1 MHLRK
6 IEEKDLAIRVKW
18 MNNPLIYTTMHYDLP
33 VLLENTKL
41 WFEKNKNVESRID
54 LVFEDGNDVVA
65 MGGLTSKDSKVLK
78 AELYIFV
85 SPDCQG
91 KGYGTKAIKLLCQYG
106 FERFGLQKIYLYTDS
121 DNLSAKHLYE
131 KVGFKQEGY
140 LRCEAW
146 HAGKIVDR
154 YYFGMLKNEF
164 NFD

>member
-6 IEEKDLAIRVKW
+6 IEDRDLETRVKW

-41 WFEKNKNVESRID
+41 WFEKNKNIESRID
-54 LVFEDGNDVVA
+54 LVFEEGDEIVA
-65 MGGLTSKDSKVLK
+65 MGGLTGKNDKTLK

-85 SPDCQG
+85 SPDHQR
-91 KGYGTKAIKLLCQYG
+91 KGYGTQAVKLLCQYG

-121 DNLSAKHLYE
+121 DNLAAKLLYE

-140 LRCEAW
+140 LRGEAF
-146 HAGKIVDR
+146 HAGKVVDR

-164 NFD
+164 KFD